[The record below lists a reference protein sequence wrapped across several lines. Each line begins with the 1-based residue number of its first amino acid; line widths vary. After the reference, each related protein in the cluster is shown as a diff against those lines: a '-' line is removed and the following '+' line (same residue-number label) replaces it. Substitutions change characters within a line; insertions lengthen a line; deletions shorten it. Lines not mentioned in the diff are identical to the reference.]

1 MGHSIVLP
9 RQASLRVSIA
19 RWWQRADPAA
29 WPIRLVRRF
38 AFSSAMLIGITT
50 AAYLTGTI
58 AHGLPGELQ
67 ARYGYT
73 LDGIIH
79 GQVYRIVTSEM
90 MTLYP
95 EHVRGGLLMVLAWL
109 VPCELFIG
117 TWRTAATYWFG
128 TLTAT
133 FLSALMSPLIFN
145 PIGWPHHPD
154 LIHSADVG
162 ASVGEWTIAGTLAVV
177 LIRRGGP
184 WRLIGMGLLIG
195 GLRYLLH
202 ILGLRQGLSDFGHPM
217 GLSFGLLAGLLITRG
232 RGWPWWDAAAGEQDG
247 QGDGHVG

>member
-9 RQASLRVSIA
+9 RQAPVRASLA
-19 RWWQRADPAA
+19 RWWRHADPAV
-29 WPIRLVRRF
+29 WPLRLVQRF
-38 AFSSAMLIGITT
+38 AFSIIMFVGITT

-58 AHGLPGELQ
+58 AHGLPPDLM

-73 LDGIIH
+73 LHGIAH
-79 GQVYRIVTSEM
+79 GQVYRIITSEM

-95 EHVRGGLLMVLAWL
+95 AHVRGGLWMLLASL

-117 TWRTAATYWFG
+117 TWRTAVTYWFG

-133 FLSALMSPLIFN
+133 FLSALMSPLIFD

-154 LIHSADVG
+154 LIHSGDVG

-177 LIRRGGP
+177 LIRRGGI
-184 WRLIGMGLLIG
+184 WRLIGMGLVIG
-195 GLRYLLH
+195 GLCYLLH
-202 ILGLRQGLSDFGHPM
+202 ILSMRQGLSDFGHPM
-217 GLSFGLLAGLLITRG
+217 GLSFGLLAGLVITRG
-232 RGWPWWDAAAGEQDG
+232 RGPAWWKDIGEEPVGQRDSRAG
-247 QGDGHVG
+247 